1 MQATCEL
8 RPTPCET
15 SQKAK
20 AFQDTQQLR
29 PTAQGVET
37 ALGLSVALQVLHP
50 GDLAVAESCGHLL
63 GLGLPGWKAL
73 GGSRGSPGL
82 FGLFAPCASIAHAGF
97 RPASCT
103 FQPEPDGEST
113 LTYGP
118 LALQSSVCSW
128 SMLARSLRTQKSMS
142 ADNQPTG
149 GQFYVAALKSST
161 KQVMRAGAMAQRLR
175 ALTDL
180 PEVLSSNPR
189 TTWWLTRVMGSDAL
203 FWCV

>member
-103 FQPEPDGEST
+103 FQPEPDGGTEREVVVLVVVDQQWNFLRKPT
-113 LTYGP
+113 P
-118 LALQSSVCSW
+118 RAPPSSG
-128 SMLARSLRTQKSMS
+128 S
-142 ADNQPTG
+142 AQTPFSPPTA
-149 GQFYVAALKSST
+149 GQAAPPS
-161 KQVMRAGAMAQRLR
+161 
-175 ALTDL
+175 
-180 PEVLSSNPR
+180 
-189 TTWWLTRVMGSDAL
+189 
-203 FWCV
+203 

>member
-103 FQPEPDGEST
+103 FQPEPDGVAE
-113 LTYGP
+113 LDEEGI
-118 LALQSSVCSW
+118 LLF
-128 SMLARSLRTQKSMS
+128 ARLNS
-142 ADNQPTG
+142 ASN
-149 GQFYVAALKSST
+149 
-161 KQVMRAGAMAQRLR
+161 RAQRSQER
-175 ALTDL
+175 RRSGWMAA
-180 PEVLSSNPR
+180 
-189 TTWWLTRVMGSDAL
+189 GSPSP
-203 FWCV
+203 

>member
-103 FQPEPDGEST
+103 FQPEPDGASPCRVGQ
-113 LTYGP
+113 LAGP
-118 LALQSSVCSW
+118 PASFSPPSAPKGLQCISLPRCRDLSRARTWGSNACLAAPAQLQSWTKRGFCCS
-128 SMLARSLRTQKSMS
+128 Q
-142 ADNQPTG
+142 G
-149 GQFYVAALKSST
+149 
-161 KQVMRAGAMAQRLR
+161 
-175 ALTDL
+175 
-180 PEVLSSNPR
+180 
-189 TTWWLTRVMGSDAL
+189 
-203 FWCV
+203 

>member
-149 GQFYVAALKSST
+149 GQQLVLVGT
-161 KQVMRAGAMAQRLR
+161 EWDPRIDP
-175 ALTDL
+175 LTPLGSWRTMTEKL
-180 PEVLSSNPR
+180 PL
-189 TTWWLTRVMGSDAL
+189 
-203 FWCV
+203 